1 MDLLEMMWFLNQ
13 LEEKASEI
21 KQLEKREGMNSYNG
35 DSQSEIILKVLN
47 DKIMSYKGDET
58 H

>member
-47 DKIMSYKGDET
+47 DKIMSYKEDR
-58 H
+58 